1 MNSNGI
7 VMMIAAT
14 GIALLALAYRQAAAQ
29 LLLGGLTSMCG

>member
-7 VMMIAAT
+7 VVMIAAT

-29 LLLGGLTSMCG
+29 LLLGGLASMCG